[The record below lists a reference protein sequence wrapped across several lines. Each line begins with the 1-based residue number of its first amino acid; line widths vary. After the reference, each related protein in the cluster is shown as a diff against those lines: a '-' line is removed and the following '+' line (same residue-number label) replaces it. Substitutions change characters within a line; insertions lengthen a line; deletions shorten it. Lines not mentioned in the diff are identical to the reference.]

1 MDTRSRKAK
10 GRRLQNWVKGKLL
23 SAFPSLTEGD
33 VSGAV
38 MGETGVDIKLSTKA
52 KELIPYSIECK
63 NKETFKGIYD
73 IMEQASHH
81 IKRFD
86 TNTAIAVIKMNQQEP
101 LVIVNADH
109 FIDLIKEKN
118 DN

>member
-10 GRRLQNWVKGKLL
+10 GRRLQNWVKEKLL
-23 SAFPSLTEGD
+23 LAFPSLTEDD

-63 NKETFKGIYD
+63 NKETFKGVYD
-73 IMEQASHH
+73 IMVQANHH
-81 IKRFD
+81 IKASE
-86 TNTAIAVIKMNQQEP
+86 TAIAVIKMNQQEP
-101 LVIVNADH
+101 LVILNADH
-109 FIDLIKEKN
+109 FINLIKEKN
-118 DN
+118 GN